1 MFSSALWL
9 FFKTYWKPLAGALV
23 AMLVAAAIG
32 WYGHIRYE
40 AGYAARDTQAKLDE
54 AAQKAAFY
62 TEKTRLENERNAADQ
77 KYQALKSDTAARAA
91 GLDAQLSRLRG
102 QLSAAKRQHV
112 DPGAASGADGQDPD
126 WIGIIGTCWG
136 DYAEL
141 GKEAAIYAD
150 RVNGLQD
157 YVQAIQSK

>member
-23 AMLVAAAIG
+23 AVLVAAAVG

-62 TEKTRLENERNAADQ
+62 TEKTRLENERNAADE
-77 KYQALKSDTAARAA
+77 KYQTLKSDTAARAA
-91 GLDAQLSRLRG
+91 DIDAQLGRLRK
-102 QLSAAKRQHV
+102 QLSAARSQHV
-112 DPGAASGADGQDPD
+112 DPGAAGGVDGGNTD
-126 WIGIIGTCWG
+126 WIGVVGTCWG
-136 DYAEL
+136 DYAGL
-141 GKEAAIYAD
+141 AKEAAVYAD
-150 RVNGLQD
+150 RVNGLQG
-157 YVQAIQSK
+157 YVRAIQR

>member
-1 MFSSALWL
+1 MSIRTQLI
-9 FFKTYWKPLAGALV
+9 AGGVAALV
-23 AMLVAAAIG
+23 VVGGIG

-77 KYQALKSDTAARAA
+77 KYQALKSDTVARAA
-91 GLDAQLSRLRG
+91 DLDAQLSRLRG

-112 DPGAASGADGQDPD
+112 DPGAAGGIDGTGPD

-141 GKEAAIYAD
+141 GKEAAVYAD

-157 YVQAIQSK
+157 YVRAIQSK

>member
-1 MFSSALWL
+1 MSIRAQLI
-9 FFKTYWKPLAGALV
+9 AGGIAALV
-23 AMLVAAAIG
+23 MVGGIG

-62 TEKTRLENERNAADQ
+62 TEKTRLENERDAADQ
-77 KYQALKSDTAARAA
+77 KYQTLKSDTAARAA
-91 GLDAQLSRLRG
+91 GLDAQLDRLRK
-102 QLSAAKRQHV
+102 QLSASQRQHV
-112 DPGAASGADGQDPD
+112 DSGAAGGTDGQDPD
-126 WIGIIGTCWG
+126 WIGIVGTCWG

-141 GKEAAIYAD
+141 GKEAATYAD

>member
-1 MFSSALWL
+1 MSIRAQLI
-9 FFKTYWKPLAGALV
+9 AGGIAALV
-23 AMLVAAAIG
+23 MVGGIG

-77 KYQALKSDTAARAA
+77 KYQTLKSDTAARAA
-91 GLDAQLSRLRG
+91 GLDAQLDRLRE
-102 QLSAAKRQHV
+102 QLSATKRQHV

-141 GKEAAIYAD
+141 GKEAATYAD
-150 RVNGLQD
+150 RVNGLQN
-157 YVQAIQSK
+157 YVRAVQSK

>member
-1 MFSSALWL
+1 MSIRTQLI
-9 FFKTYWKPLAGALV
+9 AGGIAALV
-23 AMLVAAAIG
+23 MVGGIG

-54 AAQKAAFY
+54 AAQIAAFY

-91 GLDAQLSRLRG
+91 GLDAQLSRLRE
-102 QLSAAKRQHV
+102 QLSIAQHQHV
-112 DPGAASGADGQDPD
+112 DSGAASGTDGQDPD

-141 GKEAAIYAD
+141 GKEAAEYAD

-157 YVQAIQSK
+157 YARAVQSK

>member
-1 MFSSALWL
+1 MFSSAIWL

-23 AMLVAAAIG
+23 AVLVAAAVG

-77 KYQALKSDTAARAA
+77 KYQVLKSDTAARAA
-91 GLDAQLSRLRG
+91 GLDAQLSRLRE
-102 QLSAAKRQHV
+102 QLSATKRQHI
-112 DPGAASGADGQDPD
+112 DSGTAGGTDDADTD

-136 DYAEL
+136 DYAKL
-141 GKEAAIYAD
+141 GKDAAEYAD

-157 YVQAIQSK
+157 YARAVQSK